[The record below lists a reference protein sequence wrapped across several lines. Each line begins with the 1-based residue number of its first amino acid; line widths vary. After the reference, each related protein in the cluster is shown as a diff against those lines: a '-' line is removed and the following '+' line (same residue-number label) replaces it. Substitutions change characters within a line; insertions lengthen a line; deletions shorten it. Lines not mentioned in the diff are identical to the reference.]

1 MRPHKHTLNLCR
13 RLVALEMQDYIKG
26 AYLVQTHCTDW
37 AKNQTSLG
45 CFETLAKASSPA
57 QVQRDKNL
65 WLCLCGAFSL
75 ELSTPTLGVSPG
87 KGRSVPAAPWDKH
100 ISSDLLWIF
109 CFYKYVQ
116 INYRHFEMSLVGI
129 NQHCK
134 VMDSQSV
141 KTQAGFSRQWFWL
154 FLGEGEGGFLC
165 F

>member
-1 MRPHKHTLNLCR
+1 MHTWFKHT
-13 RLVALEMQDYIKG
+13 
-26 AYLVQTHCTDW
+26 VQIGQ
-37 AKNQTSLG
+37 KNQTSLG

-57 QVQRDKNL
+57 RVQRDKNL

-87 KGRSVPAAPWDKH
+87 KGRGVPAAPRDKR

-141 KTQAGFSRQWFWL
+141 KTQAGFSRQWFRS
-154 FLGEGEGGFLC
+154 FSGEGEGGIFMLLTKQPGKRKNKERENISLKANS
-165 F
+165 

>member
-1 MRPHKHTLNLCR
+1 
-13 RLVALEMQDYIKG
+13 MQDYIKG

-45 CFETLAKASSPA
+45 WFETLAKASSPA
-57 QVQRDKNL
+57 QVQLDKNL
-65 WLCLCGAFSL
+65 PLWSIFTGVIYTTMG
-75 ELSTPTLGVSPG
+75 LSQ
-87 KGRSVPAAPWDKH
+87 GRARDKH
-100 ISSDLLWIF
+100 ICSELLWIF

-141 KTQAGFSRQWFWL
+141 KTQAGFSRQWFRS
-154 FLGEGEGGFLC
+154 FSGGGGGVFMLLTKQPFQSRILC
-165 F
+165 CSASVCLVCL

>member
-1 MRPHKHTLNLCR
+1 
-13 RLVALEMQDYIKG
+13 MQDYIKG

-45 CFETLAKASSPA
+45 WFETLAKASSPA
-57 QVQRDKNL
+57 QVQLDKN
-65 WLCLCGAFSL
+65 LCLCGAFSL
-75 ELSTPTLGVSPG
+75 ELSTPTWGCPRAGPG
-87 KGRSVPAAPWDKH
+87 DKH
-100 ISSDLLWIF
+100 ICSELLWIF

-141 KTQAGFSRQWFWL
+141 KTQAGFSRQWFRS
-154 FLGEGEGGFLC
+154 FSGGGVFFMLLTKQPFQSRILC
-165 F
+165 CFASVCLVCL